1 MIYEC
6 PKSGH
11 KRKVWSWGSPCE
23 STFSRQIQA
32 SSFSHQAGEVTIVS
46 SKLLRSLSLAVLL
59 SFFAPM
65 LLMSGSLAST
75 WLLTC
80 IPGLGSIG
88 QIPTNMLLD
97 FLDTFGGGCAIQ
109 GMLTIG
115 LVCGF
120 VGALF
125 DIYVFYSFR
134 MQKGN

>member
-1 MIYEC
+1 M
-6 PKSGH
+6 
-11 KRKVWSWGSPCE
+11 
-23 STFSRQIQA
+23 
-32 SSFSHQAGEVTIVS
+32 S
-46 SKLLRSLSLAVLL
+46 SKLLRSLSLAVVL

-80 IPGLGSIG
+80 VPGLESIG
-88 QIPTNMLLD
+88 QIPTDLLLGV
-97 FLDTFGGGCAIQ
+97 LDTFGGGCAVQ

-134 MQKGN
+134 TQR

>member
-1 MIYEC
+1 M
-6 PKSGH
+6 
-11 KRKVWSWGSPCE
+11 
-23 STFSRQIQA
+23 
-32 SSFSHQAGEVTIVS
+32 SFE
-46 SKLLRSLSLAVLL
+46 LLRSLSLAVVL

-88 QIPTNMLLD
+88 QIPTDLL
-97 FLDTFGGGCAIQ
+97 LNVLGTFGGGCAIQ
-109 GMLTIG
+109 GMLTIA

-125 DIYVFYSFR
+125 DIYAFYNFR
-134 MQKGN
+134 TLKGH

>member
-1 MIYEC
+1 M
-6 PKSGH
+6 
-11 KRKVWSWGSPCE
+11 
-23 STFSRQIQA
+23 
-32 SSFSHQAGEVTIVS
+32 SSNF
-46 SKLLRSLSLAVLL
+46 LRSLFLAVLL

-80 IPGLGSIG
+80 IPGVGSIG
-88 QIPTNMLLD
+88 QVPATMLLA
-97 FLDTFGGGCAIQ
+97 FFDTFGSGSTVQ

-125 DIYVFYSFR
+125 DIYVFYSLKT
-134 MQKGN
+134 QKGN

>member
-1 MIYEC
+1 M
-6 PKSGH
+6 
-11 KRKVWSWGSPCE
+11 
-23 STFSRQIQA
+23 
-32 SSFSHQAGEVTIVS
+32 SSNF
-46 SKLLRSLSLAVLL
+46 LRSLSLAVLL

-75 WLLTC
+75 WLIAC

-88 QIPTNMLLD
+88 QIPNILIS
-97 FLDTFGGGCAIQ
+97 FLDTFGGGCALQ

-125 DIYVFYSFR
+125 DIYTFYSFR
-134 MQKGN
+134 TQKGN

>member
-1 MIYEC
+1 
-6 PKSGH
+6 
-11 KRKVWSWGSPCE
+11 
-23 STFSRQIQA
+23 
-32 SSFSHQAGEVTIVS
+32 VS
-46 SKLLRSLSLAVLL
+46 LNFLRSLSLTVLL

-80 IPGLGSIG
+80 IPGLNSIG
-88 QIPTNMLLD
+88 QIPTNMLLT
-97 FLDTFGGGCAIQ
+97 FLDTFGGGCAVQ

-125 DIYVFYSFR
+125 DTYVFYSFR
-134 MQKGN
+134 TQKGN

>member
-1 MIYEC
+1 
-6 PKSGH
+6 
-11 KRKVWSWGSPCE
+11 
-23 STFSRQIQA
+23 
-32 SSFSHQAGEVTIVS
+32 VS
-46 SKLLRSLSLAVLL
+46 LNFLRSLSLTVLL

-80 IPGLGSIG
+80 IPGLNSIG
-88 QIPTNMLLD
+88 QIPTNMLLT
-97 FLDTFGGGCAIQ
+97 FLDTFGGGCAVQ

-134 MQKGN
+134 TQKGS

>member
-1 MIYEC
+1 M
-6 PKSGH
+6 
-11 KRKVWSWGSPCE
+11 
-23 STFSRQIQA
+23 
-32 SSFSHQAGEVTIVS
+32 SSNF
-46 SKLLRSLSLAVLL
+46 LRSLSLTVLL
-59 SFFAPM
+59 SFFVPM

-80 IPGLGSIG
+80 IPGLNQLG
-88 QIPTNMLLD
+88 QIPTNMLLA
-97 FLDTFGGGCAIQ
+97 FLDTFGSGCALQ

-134 MQKGN
+134 TQKGN

>member
-1 MIYEC
+1 M
-6 PKSGH
+6 
-11 KRKVWSWGSPCE
+11 
-23 STFSRQIQA
+23 
-32 SSFSHQAGEVTIVS
+32 S
-46 SKLLRSLSLAVLL
+46 SKLLRSLSLAVVL

-80 IPGLGSIG
+80 VPGLESIG
-88 QIPTNMLLD
+88 QIPTDLLLEV
-97 FLDTFGGGCAIQ
+97 LDTFGSGCPVQ

-134 MQKGN
+134 TQR

>member
-1 MIYEC
+1 
-6 PKSGH
+6 
-11 KRKVWSWGSPCE
+11 
-23 STFSRQIQA
+23 
-32 SSFSHQAGEVTIVS
+32 VS
-46 SKLLRSLSLAVLL
+46 LNFLRSLSLTVLL

-80 IPGLGSIG
+80 IPGLNSIG
-88 QIPTNMLLD
+88 QIPTNMLIT
-97 FLDTFGGGCAIQ
+97 FLDTFGGGCAVQ

-134 MQKGN
+134 TQKGS

>member
-1 MIYEC
+1 M
-6 PKSGH
+6 P
-11 KRKVWSWGSPCE
+11 
-23 STFSRQIQA
+23 
-32 SSFSHQAGEVTIVS
+32 
-46 SKLLRSLSLAVLL
+46 SKLLRSLSLAVVV

-80 IPGLGSIG
+80 IPGLESVG
-88 QIPTNMLLD
+88 QIPTNLLLD
-97 FLDTFGGGCAIQ
+97 VLGTFGSGCAVQ

-125 DIYVFYSFR
+125 DIYAFYNFR
-134 MQKGN
+134 TLKGN

>member
-1 MIYEC
+1 MICEC
-6 PKSGH
+6 AKFSSSEKCGLGVSPK
-11 KRKVWSWGSPCE
+11 KAPFQE
-23 STFSRQIQA
+23 
-32 SSFSHQAGEVTIVS
+32 SSFSHQADEVAIVS
-46 SKLLRSLSLAVLL
+46 SKLLRSLSLAVVL

-97 FLDTFGGGCAIQ
+97 VLDTFGGGCPLQ

-125 DIYVFYSFR
+125 DIYVFYNFR
-134 MQKGN
+134 TQR

>member
-1 MIYEC
+1 M
-6 PKSGH
+6 
-11 KRKVWSWGSPCE
+11 
-23 STFSRQIQA
+23 
-32 SSFSHQAGEVTIVS
+32 S
-46 SKLLRSLSLAVLL
+46 SKLLRSLSLAVVL

-80 IPGLGSIG
+80 IPGLEPVG
-88 QIPTNMLLD
+88 QIPTDLLLD
-97 FLDTFGGGCAIQ
+97 VLGTFGGGCAVQ

-125 DIYVFYSFR
+125 DIYVFYNFR
-134 MQKGN
+134 TQKGN